1 MINYTCHGWL
11 LRLEGKWCPV
21 QSTQKRQWLWFC
33 LYVLPRP
40 LFPVLMPRPPL
51 SPVLQVLWLAENP
64 LTSLPGYRA
73 RVLATLPHIRKL
85 DNTGG

>member
-1 MINYTCHGWL
+1 
-11 LRLEGKWCPV
+11 
-21 QSTQKRQWLWFC
+21 
-33 LYVLPRP
+33 
-40 LFPVLMPRPPL
+40 MPRPPL